1 MRAVGFARGG
11 IGEATLGRAC
21 VAGLVLL
28 VGLTWGGVAGATG
41 LCDPGGHFC
50 LHLDATSA
58 RVCTPLALE
67 TLDVAACDPGD
78 GAIRDAARRMAV
90 TTKGALRTVA
100 LAIVHAD
107 ETTTVV
113 MVMRRP
119 AEPEVTGDAGA
130 QEALAR
136 YRSAFASAAHA
147 GWLVEDV
154 APPGLDRIHGVQ
166 VARIES
172 RMSTAGIG
180 GAIVARSVV
189 YEVRA
194 HDAAYLVAF
203 DGDERDAAHVVAM
216 ADATMASLD
225 TLPARTASGGPAD
238 ALVWL
243 LRALVAAVV
252 LAAGFVLWGRRKGAR
267 RAMDPRDLWP
277 R

>member
-1 MRAVGFARGG
+1 MRLRFTVG
-11 IGEATLGRAC
+11 
-21 VAGLVLL
+21 GLALL
-28 VGLTWGGVAGATG
+28 ASVMWGGKAGATG

-50 LHLDATSA
+50 LHLDAASA

-67 TLDVAACDPGD
+67 TLDVGGCDPGD
-78 GAIRDAARRMAV
+78 GAVRDAARRMAV
-90 TTKGALRTVA
+90 TTKGALRAVA

-107 ETTTVV
+107 ETTSVV

-119 AEPEVTGDAGA
+119 AEPEVTGDGGA
-130 QEALAR
+130 QEAVAR

-154 APPGLDRIHGVQ
+154 APPRLDRIRGVQ

-180 GAIVARSVV
+180 GAVVARSVI

-194 HDAAYLVAF
+194 RDAAYLVAF
-203 DGDERDAAHVVAM
+203 DGDERDAAHLVAM

-225 TLPARTASGGPAD
+225 AVPAHTTSGGPGD

-243 LRALVAAVV
+243 LRALVTAVV
-252 LAAGFVLWGRRKGAR
+252 LAAGFVLWGRRKGGR
-267 RAMDPRDLWP
+267 RPIEPRDLWP
-277 R
+277 G